1 MLANAPLATILRFG
15 VFELDLEAAE
25 LRKSG
30 VRLKLQKQPFQ
41 ILKILVRRPG
51 EIVTRDELRSE
62 IWSADTFVDF
72 DNSLN
77 TSINKLRD
85 VLGDTSGN
93 PRFIETVPRR
103 GYRFIAPITRVE
115 PQMPAAP
122 PASPSPKY
130 SRWAIIA
137 TAIGVSAVIVWLG
150 LLRIRSYKKPQIQSI
165 AVLPLRNLSGDPQ
178 QEYFSDGMTD
188 ELITSLAKIHALRV
202 TSHTSVE
209 RYKQTKQPLPEIAH
223 ELGVDAVVEGTV
235 LRSGNSIRITAQL
248 IDGRSDQHLWAE
260 SYEREARDVLVLQ
273 AEVAK
278 EIAAQ
283 VGVSITPREDAHS
296 PSERP
301 IDPAA
306 HEAYLRGYFYW
317 NTLTCTGFETS
328 LKYFQQATT
337 LAPDFAP
344 AYAGL
349 ADAYFNLGDWRCW
362 PLETLNKAEVAAEK
376 AIQLDPQSGAA
387 HDSLGEL
394 AFYRAWDWSKAAKEF
409 STAIALSPNDA
420 GIHSDYSIFLVA
432 TGHTEEALN
441 ETRMSLQLDP
451 VAEPTNLTAVYVY
464 YLARQYD
471 GGIEQ
476 ARKTLELF
484 PDSKATFHWLGQCY
498 EKKGMVGEAVAS
510 YLQANSG
517 SPENVA
523 ALKAAYERDGL
534 KGFYATEMELRKQG
548 KKEVDP
554 ILHAMYYARLGEN
567 EKSIASLQEAY
578 RQHCDGLQFLKSEPV
593 YDPLRKDPG
602 FEALV
607 SELRF

>member
-1 MLANAPLATILRFG
+1 T
-15 VFELDLEAAE
+15 
-25 LRKSG
+25 
-30 VRLKLQKQPFQ
+30 
-41 ILKILVRRPG
+41 
-51 EIVTRDELRSE
+51 
-62 IWSADTFVDF
+62 SA
-72 DNSLN
+72 L
-77 TSINKLRD
+77 
-85 VLGDTSGN
+85 
-93 PRFIETVPRR
+93 
-103 GYRFIAPITRVE
+103 
-115 PQMPAAP
+115 
-122 PASPSPKY
+122 PSAKNW
-130 SRWAIIA
+130 RWGLIA
-137 TAIGVSAVIVWLG
+137 TAIVVPAVRVS
-150 LLRIRSYKKPQIQSI
+150 LRPIQRALTGSYKKSRIQSI

-260 SYEREARDVLVLQ
+260 SYEREARDVLLLQ

-283 VGVSITPREDAHS
+283 VGVSLTPRGGAHFA
-296 PSERP
+296 RKRQ
-301 IDPAA
+301 IDPEA
-306 HEAYLRGYFYW
+306 HEAYLKGYFYW
-317 NTLTCTGFETS
+317 NTLTCTGFETA
-328 LKYFQQATT
+328 LKYFQQTT
-337 LAPDFAP
+337 SLAPDFAP
-344 AYAGL
+344 AYTGL

-362 PLETLNKAEVAAEK
+362 PLETLDKAEAAAQK

-394 AFYRAWDWSKAAKEF
+394 AFYHTWDWTKAAKEF
-409 STAIALSPNDA
+409 SAAIELSPNDA

-432 TGHTEEALN
+432 TGHSEEALD
-441 ETRMSLQLDP
+441 EVRTSLQLDP
-451 VAEPTNLTAVYVY
+451 VAEPTNMTAVYVY

-471 GGIEQ
+471 KGIEQ

-498 EKKGMVGEAVAS
+498 EKKGMVSEAVAA

-517 SPENVA
+517 APDKAA
-523 ALKAAYERDGL
+523 ALRTAYIKDGL
-534 KGFYATEMELRKQG
+534 KGFYATEIEQRMQD

-554 ILHAMYYARLGEN
+554 ILHAMYYARLGKN
-567 EKSIASLQEAY
+567 EKSIASLLEAY
-578 RQHCDGLQFLKSEPV
+578 QQHCDGLQFLKSEPV
-593 YDPLRKDPG
+593 YDPLRSDPR
-602 FEALV
+602 FEELV
-607 SELRF
+607 SQLRF